1 MSFSSQVMIGL
12 DGKKSRAF
20 RRLIG
25 GRIFLGRPDDMFMGN
40 ARKFNDGYN

>member
-12 DGKKSRAF
+12 DGKNHAVFADLSEAEF
-20 RRLIG
+20 
-25 GRIFLGRPDDMFMGN
+25 FWVRPDDMFMGN